1 MMKPI
6 GVGYV
11 FKSREREN
19 LSEFGHFSKRGWPSV
34 TDDAV
39 GYIGSCFRWR
49 SVNRVALIKFR
60 RNIPLRNFEKGRVF
74 CKLIPFLLF
83 VLNKSLPCKSF

>member
-1 MMKPI
+1 MKPI
-6 GVGYV
+6 GVGY
-11 FKSREREN
+11 SLRERLN
-19 LSEFGHFSKRGWPSV
+19 LSEFVHLSKRDWPSV

-49 SVNRVALIKFR
+49 GVDRVALINLR

-74 CKLIPFLLF
+74 CKLIPFLF
-83 VLNKSLPCKSF
+83 FFK